1 MPTGEAIATQQRI
14 LVVDDDQTV
23 IEVVRR
29 VLEAQGHEVDIAY
42 DGRAGVTL
50 IEQTEYDLIILDFN
64 MPELDG
70 IEVYYFIEQLN
81 PDLTRRVVFIT
92 GDADRP
98 QVRSFLE
105 VVDRPVLTK
114 PFTKQ
119 KLLAFVERALL

>member
-23 IEVVRR
+23 VEVVRR